1 MMEESKDISPSQG
14 TWVSIL
20 PAYSQLGALG
30 HGMLIHARV
39 IKDSMWSDIYVG
51 TCLVDLYGKCGRLDD
66 VDKKVN
72 VFYTGNQTHTQ
83 CNEIYKELKELC
95 EKIKAKGYVPDF
107 GFVLQDVEDDEK
119 EHILMSHSERLAIAY
134 GIISTPPKSSLRIFK
149 NLRVCGDCHSAIK
162 CISDITGREIV
173 VRDSNRFHHFK
184 DGSCSCGDYW

>member
-1 MMEESKDISPSQG
+1 MGLKKTPGWS
-14 TWVSIL
+14 SIE
-20 PAYSQLGALG
+20 
-30 HGMLIHARV
+30 
-39 IKDSMWSDIYVG
+39 
-51 TCLVDLYGKCGRLDD
+51 

-134 GIISTPPKSSLRIFK
+134 GIIST
-149 NLRVCGDCHSAIK
+149 DCHSAIK